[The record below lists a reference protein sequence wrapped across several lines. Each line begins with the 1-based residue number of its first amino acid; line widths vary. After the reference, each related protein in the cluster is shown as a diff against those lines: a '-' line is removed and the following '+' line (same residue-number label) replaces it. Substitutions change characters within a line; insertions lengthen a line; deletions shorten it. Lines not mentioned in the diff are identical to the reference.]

1 MQRIA
6 IDIDE
11 VLVPFV
17 KPMAK
22 WRGLKMPPSTNKYKY
37 VYKDMFNITQEE
49 SEKMVRE
56 FYDSEEFHKLSPIY
70 NSQLGVIKLR
80 GKACKIYAV
89 TGRQNYVR
97 NRTEEL
103 LLRHFPNMF
112 DDVVMTNSYTEHEI
126 KKVDVCRS
134 LAIDLIID
142 DNTDICRECHQA
154 GIKAKNFMG
163 FEEVYPW
170 SEYSELSMFGWK

>member
-17 KPMAK
+17 KPMARWK
-22 WRGLKMPPSTNKYKY
+22 GLKMPPSNTKYKY
-37 VYKDMFNITQEE
+37 VYKDMFNITEEE
-49 SEKMVRE
+49 SSKMVRE
-56 FYDSEEFHKLSPIY
+56 FYDSEEFSKLSPIY
-70 NSQLGVIKLR
+70 NSQLGVIKMR
-80 GKACKIYAV
+80 GKADKMYVV

-97 NRTEEL
+97 HKTEEWL
-103 LLRHFPNMF
+103 MHHFPNMF
-112 DDVVMTNSYTEHEI
+112 DDVIMTNSYTEHEV
-126 KKVDVCRS
+126 KKVDICRS

-142 DNTDICRECHQA
+142 DNTDICIECKRA

-170 SEYSELSMFGWK
+170 CEYSELSMFGWK